1 MKSILTIEPETQKEF
16 QEFIEMLNPEIHV
29 VYPKTTDTNT
39 QTFSAPEL
47 YELKCAC
54 HTIKTEPQAAA
65 PISIETTDEMPS
77 QEAVMLEQKTAN
89 LKPKLNSVKDD
100 PTYVKHTGTF
110 APKKCKACET
120 EFQPFHNRTVFCDKC
135 KPYPVSKSA
144 ASKKAKTH
152 GPAPD

>member
-54 HTIKTEPQAAA
+54 QPIKTEPSFNGPFDIISTEEKAA
-65 PISIETTDEMPS
+65 PEPVILPREPAII
-77 QEAVMLEQKTAN
+77 
-89 LKPKLNSVKDD
+89 KPKLKSVKDD
-100 PTYVKHTGTF
+100 PAYIKHTGTF

-135 KPYPVSKSA
+135 KPYPASKSA